1 MMQEIYWINETRTNN
16 FNDREIAAKIG
27 GLWQE
32 AKKLQQTDATF
43 YGIYADYESDYK
55 GDYTVSVA
63 SNMPHSENTKKIMI
77 PEQPYQIFNVEKD
90 VFATW
95 QEIWNTELH
104 RSYLFDYEEYA
115 PDGSIRIY
123 IGLNA

>member
-1 MMQEIYWINETRTNN
+1 MQEIYWINETRTNN
-16 FNDREIAAKIG
+16 FNDPDVATKIG
-27 GLWQE
+27 NLWADAQ
-32 AKKLQQTDATF
+32 KLQQTSATF
-43 YGIYADYESDYK
+43 YGIYADYESDYL
-55 GDYTVSVA
+55 GDYTVSIA

-77 PEQPYQIFNVEKD
+77 PEQPYQVFNVEKD

-95 QEIWNTELH
+95 QEIWNTELN
-104 RSYLFDYEEYA
+104 RSYHFDYEEYA